1 MRYSST
7 NIGYMVADKHNILI
21 VEDDEILRKTLIELL
36 EPYYNIASTD
46 NGESVIALVER
57 HKPLVIVLDI
67 LLSGYMDGFSVLRL
81 LKQDERFQDTP
92 VIFISAYGQESQIQ
106 TGLSLG
112 ANDYIVKPFSAK
124 HLHLKLDSLIKLR
137 IAIQNKVI
145 KTELSSRIDPGFAN
159 NQLQEFERI
168 VEEILLKDADLSIH
182 EIALQLNISV
192 STFER
197 AIKKAYNMPPN
208 RYILNRRLEK
218 ANLLLSSTNLPI
230 KEISMTMGFNSVSYF
245 TKCYKAFY
253 GFSPSTRRKK

>member
-1 MRYSST
+1 MMLEK
-7 NIGYMVADKHNILI
+7 NHLLI
-21 VEDDEILRKTLIELL
+21 VEDDEKLRNTLIELL

-46 NGESVIALVER
+46 NGESVLVLVDR
-57 HKPLVIVLDI
+57 HKPKVIILDI
-67 LLSGYMDGFSVLRL
+67 MLSGFMDGFSVLRL

-112 ANDYIVKPFSAK
+112 ANDYIVKPFNVK
-124 HLHLKLDSLIKLR
+124 MLHLKLESMIKLR
-137 IAIQNKVI
+137 TAIQNKVI
-145 KTELSSRIDPGFAN
+145 KTELSTHIDPGFAN
-159 NQLQEFERI
+159 NQLQEFEKI
-168 VEEILLKDADLSIH
+168 IEEILLKDADLSIH
-182 EIALQLNISV
+182 DISQRLNLSV

-197 AIKKAYNMPPN
+197 IVKKAYKMPPN

-218 ANLLLSSTNLPI
+218 ANLLLSSTDLPI

-245 TKCYKAFY
+245 TKCYKALY

>member
-1 MRYSST
+1 M
-7 NIGYMVADKHNILI
+7 ILDKHNILI
-21 VEDDEILRKTLIELL
+21 VEDDEILRFTLCELL

-46 NGESVIALVER
+46 NGESVLGLVER
-57 HKPLVIVLDI
+57 HQPLVIVLDI
-67 LLSGYMDGFSVLRL
+67 LLSGYMDGFSVLRQ
-81 LKQDERFQDTP
+81 LKQDERFKDTP

-106 TGLSLG
+106 TGISLG

-124 HLHLKLDSLIKLR
+124 LLQLKVESLIQLR

-145 KTELSSRIDPGFAN
+145 KTELNKHIDPGFAN

-168 VEEILLKDADLSIH
+168 IEEILLKDADLSIH
-182 EIALQLNISV
+182 DIAQRLNLSV

-197 AIKKAYNMPPN
+197 VIKKAYKMPPN

-245 TKCYKAFY
+245 TKCYKALY
-253 GFSPSTRRKK
+253 GSSPSTRRKK

>member
-1 MRYSST
+1 MMLEK
-7 NIGYMVADKHNILI
+7 NHLLI
-21 VEDDEILRKTLIELL
+21 VEDDEKLRNTLIELL

-46 NGESVIALVER
+46 NGESVLALVDR
-57 HKPLVIVLDI
+57 HKPKVIILDI
-67 LLSGYMDGFSVLRL
+67 MLSGFMDGFSVLRL

-112 ANDYIVKPFSAK
+112 ANDYIVKPFNVK
-124 HLHLKLDSLIKLR
+124 MLHLKLESMIKLR
-137 IAIQNKVI
+137 TAIQNKVI
-145 KTELSSRIDPGFAN
+145 KTELSTHIDPGFAN
-159 NQLQEFERI
+159 NQLQEFEKI
-168 VEEILLKDADLSIH
+168 IEEILLKDADLSIH
-182 EIALQLNISV
+182 DISQRLNLSV

-197 AIKKAYNMPPN
+197 IVKKAYKMPPN

-218 ANLLLSSTNLPI
+218 ANLLLSSTDLPI

-245 TKCYKAFY
+245 TKCYKALY

>member
-1 MRYSST
+1 MMLEK
-7 NIGYMVADKHNILI
+7 NHLLI
-21 VEDDEILRKTLIELL
+21 VEDDEKLRNTLIELL

-46 NGESVIALVER
+46 NGESVLALVDR
-57 HKPLVIVLDI
+57 HKPKVIILDI
-67 LLSGYMDGFSVLRL
+67 MLSGFMDGFSVLRL

-112 ANDYIVKPFSAK
+112 ANDYIVKPFNVK
-124 HLHLKLDSLIKLR
+124 MLHLKLESMIKLR
-137 IAIQNKVI
+137 TAIQNKII
-145 KTELSSRIDPGFAN
+145 KTELSSHIDPGFAN
-159 NQLQEFERI
+159 NQLQEFEKI
-168 VEEILLKDADLSIH
+168 IEEILLKDADLSIH
-182 EIALQLNISV
+182 DISQRLNLSV

-197 AIKKAYNMPPN
+197 IVKKAYKMPPN

-218 ANLLLSSTNLPI
+218 ANLLLSSTDLPI

-245 TKCYKAFY
+245 TKCYKALY